1 MQSTDILNLF
11 NQLTDFQKE
20 KIQRELRNYIQFNEM
35 VESTHYAFC
44 PVCGIQE
51 PKIIKKGFLNG
62 KQRVEC
68 QSCFHK
74 FVQTRGKLRYNS
86 HQSEEHWSILIVDT
100 LNAVPLLETAA
111 KLDCI
116 VDTVFH
122 MRHRFLLLLEQ
133 LIYEQPLVLEGIV
146 EIDETY
152 INDGYKGI
160 KRTSGRKARK
170 HGERAKKRGLSEE
183 KLCIFMGTNR
193 LGQELVQCVNRARPS
208 SQEVVQ
214 VFGDVIQAKSI
225 LINDGLFSNYDLIK
239 QNQLTSVIVSDHQE
253 FTSTVH
259 LNTVNNMHSGFK
271 ALYRHYR
278 GVSTKYLNRYLA
290 LFVFMRRFIGMD
302 DQEKLMVFLSKT
314 KETFA
319 SFTKVMVKSINLL
332 TI

>member
-1 MQSTDILNLF
+1 
-11 NQLTDFQKE
+11 
-20 KIQRELRNYIQFNEM
+20 
-35 VESTHYAFC
+35 
-44 PVCGIQE
+44 
-51 PKIIKKGFLNG
+51 
-62 KQRVEC
+62 
-68 QSCFHK
+68 
-74 FVQTRGKLRYNS
+74 
-86 HQSEEHWSILIVDT
+86 
-100 LNAVPLLETAA
+100 
-111 KLDCI
+111 
-116 VDTVFH
+116 

-193 LGQELVQCVNRARPS
+193 LGQELVQCINRARPS

-290 LFVFMRRFIGMD
+290 LYIFMRRFIGMD

-319 SFTKVMVKSINLL
+319 SFTKVMVKSMNLL